1 MKISITGHETS
12 GVITY
17 TITPDSFQCL
27 TVDTYKIS
35 NAIDLFNKGVETLIN
50 DIRHIEGIDVVKIKN
65 LVIKYDLSNDDVDFE
80 LDSDAWYAYK
90 KYLCEI
96 EGRKAISAKRK
107 NELLSKGNITVHEKE
122 SFYDQI
128 ITGDIIVEDRLS
140 GDILEQDLEHA
151 DPNSPFYDKKVVF
164 TGVLES
170 ISRSEA
176 AEIVKA
182 MGADINNSISSL
194 TDYVIVGA
202 DAGPSKLKKI
212 EDCNAKGANI
222 RVIFESEFLKMIK

>member
-1 MKISITGHETS
+1 MSCFQKEILQ
-12 GVITY
+12 Y
-17 TITPDSFQCL
+17 T
-27 TVDTYKIS
+27 K
-35 NAIDLFNKGVETLIN
+35 
-50 DIRHIEGIDVVKIKN
+50 
-65 LVIKYDLSNDDVDFE
+65 
-80 LDSDAWYAYK
+80 
-90 KYLCEI
+90 
-96 EGRKAISAKRK
+96 
-107 NELLSKGNITVHEKE
+107 KE

-202 DAGPSKLKKI
+202 DAGPSKLKKRSRI
-212 EDCNAKGANI
+212 VMRK
-222 RVIFESEFLKMIK
+222 VLIFGLFSNPNF

>member
-27 TVDTYKIS
+27 TVDAYKIS

-107 NELLSKGNITVHEKE
+107 MSCFQKE
-122 SFYDQI
+122 
-128 ITGDIIVEDRLS
+128 
-140 GDILEQDLEHA
+140 ILQ
-151 DPNSPFYDKKVVF
+151 YTKKSHF
-164 TGVLES
+164 M
-170 ISRSEA
+170 IRS
-176 AEIVKA
+176 
-182 MGADINNSISSL
+182 
-194 TDYVIVGA
+194 
-202 DAGPSKLKKI
+202 
-212 EDCNAKGANI
+212 
-222 RVIFESEFLKMIK
+222 

>member
-1 MKISITGHETS
+1 MS
-12 GVITY
+12 GEIV
-17 TITPDSFQCL
+17 
-27 TVDTYKIS
+27 
-35 NAIDLFNKGVETLIN
+35 VE
-50 DIRHIEGIDVVKIKN
+50 
-65 LVIKYDLSNDDVDFE
+65 
-80 LDSDAWYAYK
+80 
-90 KYLCEI
+90 
-96 EGRKAISAKRK
+96 
-107 NELLSKGNITVHEKE
+107 EK
-122 SFYDQI
+122 
-128 ITGDIIVEDRLS
+128 LS
-140 GDILEQDLEHA
+140 GDSLVPDLEH
-151 DPNSPFYDKKVVF
+151 VVF

>member
-27 TVDTYKIS
+27 TVDAYKIS

-107 NELLSKGNITVHEKE
+107 NELLSKGNITKE

>member
-1 MKISITGHETS
+1 MMTSILNSIPMLGMP
-12 GVITY
+12 I
-17 TITPDSFQCL
+17 
-27 TVDTYKIS
+27 
-35 NAIDLFNKGVETLIN
+35 
-50 DIRHIEGIDVVKIKN
+50 
-65 LVIKYDLSNDDVDFE
+65 
-80 LDSDAWYAYK
+80 K

-151 DPNSPFYDKKVVF
+151 APSSPFYDKKVVF

-194 TDYVIVGA
+194 TDYVIVGMN
-202 DAGPSKLKKI
+202 AGPSKLKKI
-212 EDCNAKGANI
+212 ENYNTKGANI

>member
-27 TVDTYKIS
+27 TVDAYKIS

-90 KYLCEI
+90 NTFAKSRVVKLYLP
-96 EGRKAISAKRK
+96 SV
-107 NELLSKGNITVHEKE
+107 NELLSKGNITVHEK
-122 SFYDQI
+122 SHFMI
-128 ITGDIIVEDRLS
+128 
-140 GDILEQDLEHA
+140 
-151 DPNSPFYDKKVVF
+151 
-164 TGVLES
+164 
-170 ISRSEA
+170 RS
-176 AEIVKA
+176 
-182 MGADINNSISSL
+182 
-194 TDYVIVGA
+194 
-202 DAGPSKLKKI
+202 
-212 EDCNAKGANI
+212 
-222 RVIFESEFLKMIK
+222 

>member
-27 TVDTYKIS
+27 TVDAYKIS

-50 DIRHIEGIDVVKIKN
+50 DIRHIEGIDVVKIIN
-65 LVIKYDLSNDDVDFE
+65 LVLKYDLFNDDVDFE
-80 LDSDAWYAYK
+80 LDFDAWYAYK

-151 DPNSPFYDKKVVF
+151 APTSPLYDK
-164 TGVLES
+164 
-170 ISRSEA
+170 
-176 AEIVKA
+176 
-182 MGADINNSISSL
+182 
-194 TDYVIVGA
+194 
-202 DAGPSKLKKI
+202 
-212 EDCNAKGANI
+212 
-222 RVIFESEFLKMIK
+222 